1 MNTKAT
7 DLIRLLITLTII
19 VLSSLVLSV
28 KFFKID
34 LTEEKRHSLTDATVA
49 MLDSLDEQI
58 FIRCYLHGDFPSEFK
73 KMEQSIR
80 ERLEEFRDYS
90 NGLLEYEFIDPY
102 ESGDDKKTKEV
113 FKALD
118 EKGLRFSNINFTEN
132 GTKATKLIWPGVI
145 VQYRNKE
152 YPIQLLKSEM
162 PMASDAMINN
172 SVNNLEYELAQGL
185 RKITRP
191 KKPSIGVL
199 YGHQEMDAL
208 HLADFL
214 YGLQESYSIEFVK
227 IDSQLNA
234 FSDKI
239 EGYTKRINK
248 YDALIV
254 AGPDST
260 ISDRDLLVMDQFVMN
275 GGKVLWMLDALRM
288 NLDSLQ
294 DDGYAMAVSNEMNL
308 YPMLFNYGVRLNRTI
323 VIDYQGAPI
332 VLDNGPMGTG
342 RNMVDATFYY
352 APLMLSPNNAHPI
365 CSNLDPIKLEFAGS
379 LDSVNPNPEVR
390 KIRLLQSSELSK
402 ELKAPVRVD
411 LDLMSKGQEYF
422 ANNNQPNRMMAM
434 ILEGRF
440 PSAFRD
446 NLTPQLRNDPSF
458 GFLEKSEPT
467 SMIVIADA
475 DIAYN
480 EVDMRGEKPK
490 PIALGYDPLF
500 KRVIYDN
507 KEFLLNCMN
516 YLLDDQA
523 LISVRSRAIT
533 LRKLNTGLVDK
544 MRNTIKLQNTAIPI
558 AIVLLLAALHF
569 FIRKR
574 RWTRSA

>member
-1 MNTKAT
+1 MHTKRN
-7 DLIRLLITLTII
+7 DIIRLVTTLGI
-19 VLSSLVLSV
+19 VVLGALVLSV
-28 KFFKID
+28 KFLKFD
-34 LTEEKRHSLTDATVA
+34 LTEENRHSLTDATVA
-49 MLDSLDEQI
+49 MLDSLDDKI
-58 FIRCYLHGDFPSEFK
+58 FIRCYLHGDFPAEFK

-90 NGLLEYEFIDPY
+90 GGMLDYEFIDPY

-113 FKALD
+113 FRALD

-191 KKPSIGVL
+191 KRPSIGVL
-199 YGHQEMDAL
+199 YGHRELDAL
-208 HLADFL
+208 HMADFL

-234 FSDKI
+234 LSEKV
-239 EGYTKRINK
+239 EGYERRINR

-260 ISDRDLLVMDQFVMN
+260 ISDRDLLVMDQYIMN
-275 GGKVLWMLDALRM
+275 GGKVLWMIDALRM
-288 NLDSLQ
+288 NMDSLQ

-308 YPMLFNYGVRLNRTI
+308 YPMLFNYGARLNRSI
-323 VIDYQGAPI
+323 VIDFQSAPI
-332 VLDNGPMGTG
+332 LLDNGPMGTG
-342 RNMVDATFYY
+342 RNMVDANFYY

-379 LDSVNPNPEVR
+379 IDSVNPNKEVR
-390 KIRLLQSSELSK
+390 KIKLLQSSELSK

-411 LDLMSKGQEYF
+411 LDLMSKGQDYF
-422 ANNNQPNRMMAM
+422 AANNQPNRMMAM

-440 PSAFRD
+440 PSAFKD
-446 NLTPQLRNDPSF
+446 NLTPTLRNDPEF
-458 GFLEKSEPT
+458 GFLEKGVPT

-475 DIAYN
+475 DVAYN

-533 LRKLNTGLVDK
+533 LRKLNMGKVEQ
-544 MRNTIKLQNTAIPI
+544 MRSSIKIQNTVIPI
-558 AIVLLLAALHF
+558 AIVLLLGAIHF
-569 FIRKR
+569 FVRKR
-574 RWTRSA
+574 RWTR

>member
-1 MNTKAT
+1 MHTKRN
-7 DLIRLLITLTII
+7 DIIRLVTTLGI
-19 VLSSLVLSV
+19 VVLGALVLSV
-28 KFFKID
+28 KFFKLD
-34 LTEEKRHSLTDATVA
+34 LTEEKRHSLTEATVA
-49 MLDSLDEQI
+49 LLDSLDDQI
-58 FIRCYLHGDFPSEFK
+58 FIRCYLHGDFPAEFK

-90 NGLLEYEFIDPY
+90 GGKLDYEFIDPY
-102 ESGDDKKTKEV
+102 ESGDDKKIKEV
-113 FKALD
+113 FRALD
-118 EKGLRFSNINFTEN
+118 EKGLRFSNINFEEN
-132 GTKATKLIWPGVI
+132 GAKSTKLIWPGVI

-199 YGHQEMDAL
+199 YGHRELDAL
-208 HLADFL
+208 HMADFL

-234 FSDKI
+234 LSEMVK
-239 EGYTKRINK
+239 GYERRINR

-254 AGPDST
+254 AGPDSA
-260 ISDRDLLVMDQFVMN
+260 ISDRDLLVMDQYIMN
-275 GGKVLWMLDALRM
+275 GGKVLWMVDALRM
-288 NLDSLQ
+288 NMDSLQ

-308 YPMLFNYGVRLNRTI
+308 YPMLFNYGARLNRSI
-323 VIDYQGAPI
+323 VIDYQSAPI
-332 VLDNGPMGTG
+332 LLDNGPMGTG
-342 RNMVDATFYY
+342 RNMVDANFYY

-379 LDSVNPNPEVR
+379 IDSVNPNKEVR
-390 KIRLLQSSELSK
+390 KIKLLQSSELSK

-422 ANNNQPNRMMAM
+422 AANNQPNRMMAM

-440 PSAFRD
+440 PSAFKD
-446 NLTPQLRNDPSF
+446 NLTPTLRNDPAF
-458 GFLEKSEPT
+458 GFLEKSLPT
-467 SMIVIADA
+467 TMIVIADA
-475 DIAYN
+475 DVAYN

-516 YLLDDQA
+516 YLLDDKA

-533 LRKLNTGLVDK
+533 LRKLNMGQVDQ
-544 MRNTIKLQNTAIPI
+544 MRSSIKIQNTAIPI
-558 AIVLLLAALHF
+558 ALVLLLGAIHF
-569 FIRKR
+569 VIRKR
-574 RWTRSA
+574 RWTR

>member
-1 MNTKAT
+1 K
-7 DLIRLLITLTII
+7 
-19 VLSSLVLSV
+19 
-28 KFFKID
+28 
-34 LTEEKRHSLTDATVA
+34 
-49 MLDSLDEQI
+49 LD
-58 FIRCYLHGDFPSEFK
+58 
-73 KMEQSIR
+73 
-80 ERLEEFRDYS
+80 
-90 NGLLEYEFIDPY
+90 YEFIDPY

-113 FKALD
+113 FRALD

-162 PMASDAMINN
+162 PMASEAMINN

-191 KKPSIGVL
+191 KKPSVGIL
-199 YGHQEMDAL
+199 YGHREMDAL
-208 HLADFL
+208 HMADFL

-234 FSDKI
+234 LS
-239 EGYTKRINK
+239 EMVQGYERRINR

-260 ISDRDLLVMDQFVMN
+260 ISDRDLLVMDQYVMN
-275 GGKVLWMLDALRM
+275 GGKVLWMVDALRM
-288 NLDSLQ
+288 NMDSLQ

-308 YPMLFNYGVRLNRTI
+308 YPMLFNYGARLNRSI
-323 VIDYQGAPI
+323 VIDFQSAPI
-332 VLDNGPMGTG
+332 LLDNGPMGTG
-342 RNMVDATFYY
+342 RNMVDANFYY

-379 LDSVNPNPEVR
+379 IDSVNPNKEVR
-390 KIRLLQSSELSK
+390 KIKLLQSSELSK

-422 ANNNQPNRMMAM
+422 AANNQPNRMMAM
-434 ILEGRF
+434 ILEGQF
-440 PSAFRD
+440 PSAFKD
-446 NLTPQLRNDPSF
+446 NLTPTLRNDPAF
-458 GFLEKSEPT
+458 GFLEKSLPT

-480 EVDMRGEKPK
+480 EVDMRGPKPK
-490 PIALGYDPLF
+490 PIALGYDPMF

-533 LRKLNTGLVDK
+533 MRKLNMGKVDQK
-544 MRNTIKLQNTAIPI
+544 RASIKIQNTVIPI
-558 AIVLLLAALHF
+558 AIVLLLGTIHF

-574 RWTRSA
+574 RWTR

>member
-1 MNTKAT
+1 MQTKRN
-7 DLIRLLITLTII
+7 DIIRLVTTLGI
-19 VLSSLVLSV
+19 VVLGALVLSV
-28 KFFKID
+28 KFLKLD

-49 MLDSLDEQI
+49 LLDSLDDQI
-58 FIRCYLHGDFPSEFK
+58 FIRCYLHGDFPAEFK

-90 NGLLEYEFIDPY
+90 GGKLDYEFIDPY

-113 FKALD
+113 FRALD

-162 PMASDAMINN
+162 PMASEAMINN

-191 KKPSIGVL
+191 KKPSVGIL
-199 YGHQEMDAL
+199 YGHREMDAL
-208 HLADFL
+208 HMADFL

-234 FSDKI
+234 LS
-239 EGYTKRINK
+239 EMVQGYERRINR

-260 ISDRDLLVMDQFVMN
+260 ISDRDLLVMDQYVMN
-275 GGKVLWMLDALRM
+275 GGKVLWMVDALRM
-288 NLDSLQ
+288 NMDSLQ

-308 YPMLFNYGVRLNRTI
+308 YPMLFNYGARLNRSI
-323 VIDYQGAPI
+323 VIDFQSAPI
-332 VLDNGPMGTG
+332 LLDNGPMGTG
-342 RNMVDATFYY
+342 RNMVDANFYY

-379 LDSVNPNPEVR
+379 IDSVNPNKEVR
-390 KIRLLQSSELSK
+390 KIKLLQSSELSK

-422 ANNNQPNRMMAM
+422 AANNQPNRMMAM
-434 ILEGRF
+434 ILEGQF
-440 PSAFRD
+440 PSAFKD
-446 NLTPQLRNDPSF
+446 NLTPTLRNDPAF
-458 GFLEKSEPT
+458 GFLEKSLPT

-480 EVDMRGEKPK
+480 EVDMRGPKPK
-490 PIALGYDPLF
+490 PIALGYDPMF

-533 LRKLNTGLVDK
+533 MRKLNMGKVDQK
-544 MRNTIKLQNTAIPI
+544 RASIKIQNTVIPI
-558 AIVLLLAALHF
+558 AIVLLLGTIHF

-574 RWTRSA
+574 RWTR

>member
-1 MNTKAT
+1 MHNKRN
-7 DLIRLLITLTII
+7 DLFRLIITLAI
-19 VLSSLVLSV
+19 VILSALVLSV
-28 KFFKID
+28 KFFKLD
-34 LTEEKRHSLTDATVA
+34 LTEEKRHSLTEATRS
-49 MLDSLDEQI
+49 MLDSLDDQI
-58 FIRCYLHGDFPSEFK
+58 FIRCYLHGDFPAEFK

-90 NGLLEYEFIDPY
+90 NGRLEYEFIDPY

-113 FKALD
+113 FRALD

-132 GTKATKLIWPGVI
+132 GTKATKMIWPGVI

-152 YPIQLLKSEM
+152 YPIQLLKSEI
-162 PMASDAMINN
+162 PMANDAMINN

-191 KKPSIGVL
+191 KKPSIAVL
-199 YGHQEMDAL
+199 YGHREMDAL
-208 HLADFL
+208 HMADFL

-234 FSDKI
+234 FSDKVD
-239 EGYTKRINK
+239 GYVKRINK

-275 GGKVLWMLDALRM
+275 GGKVLWMVDALRM

-308 YPMLFNYGVRLNRTI
+308 YPMLFNYGARLNRSI
-323 VIDYQGAPI
+323 VIDFQGAPI

-342 RNMVDATFYY
+342 RNMVDATFFY
-352 APLMLSPNNAHPI
+352 APLMMSPNNAHPI

-379 LDSVNPNPEVR
+379 IDSVNPNPEVR
-390 KIRLLQSSELSK
+390 KIKLLQSSELSK
-402 ELKAPVRVD
+402 DLKAPVRVD

-440 PSAFRD
+440 PSAFAN
-446 NLTPQLRNDPSF
+446 NLTPQLRNDPAF
-458 GFLEKSEPT
+458 GFLEKSQPT

-475 DIAYN
+475 DICYN
-480 EVDMRGEKPK
+480 EVDTRGDQPK

-523 LISVRSRAIT
+523 LITVRSRAIT
-533 LRKLNTGLVDK
+533 LRKLNMGLVDK
-544 MRNTIKLQNTAIPI
+544 NKNSIKIQNTVLPI
-558 AIVLLLAALHF
+558 AIVLILGFGHF

-574 RWTRSA
+574 RWTKAA